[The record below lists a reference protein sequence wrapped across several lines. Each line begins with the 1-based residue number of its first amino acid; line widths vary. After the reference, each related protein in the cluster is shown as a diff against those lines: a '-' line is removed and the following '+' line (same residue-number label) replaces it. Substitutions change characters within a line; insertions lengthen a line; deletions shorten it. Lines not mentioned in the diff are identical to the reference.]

1 MIKTTI
7 TGGIPLKGSVKVS
20 GAKNAALPLLSG
32 LILLD
37 GKSQISGVPNLTD
50 IIVMVRML
58 NSLGLRCE
66 LRSDQTVYANAEQ
79 KVKHLVPYE
88 LMTKMRAS
96 FFVAGPILAKTG
108 FVKMP
113 VPGGCAIG
121 SRPVDIHLKGFEA
134 LGAVITQEHGFFDI
148 KAKKLKGSKVV
159 FDFPSV
165 GATENVMMA
174 ATLAEGT
181 TELHNSACE
190 PEIVDLADLLCKA
203 GAKIKGAGTETI
215 LIEGVTSLRGV
226 NHEVIPDR
234 IEAGTLMI
242 AAAITKG
249 DCVIENVILD
259 HVYPLVQKMRDM
271 GIIVEEQ
278 GRNVRVSSDGI
289 FKAVDIETRPFPGF
303 PTDMQA
309 QMMSLLSLAKG
320 TSVVT
325 ENIFENRFMH
335 AHELHRMGADIV
347 LKDRSAIVR
356 GVEKLSSA
364 PIKATDLRAG
374 AALWLAGLAAEGD
387 TEIFDEGHIVRGY
400 DRLDEKLKKLGLAYN
415 YTCRQSV
422 SNKHQHFCIKIEPRD
437 SVWAGVELDAGLII
451 NSVPPEEAAKYYRK
465 K

>member
-1 MIKTTI
+1 MIRTTV
-7 TGGIPLKGSVKVS
+7 TGGIPLKGSAKVS

-190 PEIVDLADLLCKA
+190 PEIVDLADLLNKA

-249 DCVIENVILD
+249 DCVIENVVLD

-278 GRNVRVSSDGI
+278 GRNVRVSSDGV

-320 TSVVT
+320 TSVIT

-400 DRLDEKLKKLGLAYN
+400 DRLDEKLKKMGAKIV
-415 YTCRQSV
+415 QSEV
-422 SNKHQHFCIKIEPRD
+422 
-437 SVWAGVELDAGLII
+437 
-451 NSVPPEEAAKYYRK
+451 
-465 K
+465 

>member
-1 MIKTTI
+1 MIKTII
-7 TGGIPLKGSVKVS
+7 TGGIPLKGSVRVS

-37 GKSQISGVPNLTD
+37 GKSQISGIPNLTD
-50 IIVMVRML
+50 IIVMIRML

-66 LRSDQTVYANAEQ
+66 LRSNQTVYASADQ

-181 TELHNSACE
+181 TELHNAACE
-190 PEIVDLADLLCKA
+190 PEIVDLADLLNKA

-215 LIEGVTSLRGV
+215 VIDGVTSLRGV

-234 IEAGTLMI
+234 IEAGGFNLLLCLF
-242 AAAITKG
+242 G
-249 DCVIENVILD
+249 LD
-259 HVYPLVQKMRDM
+259 FY
-271 GIIVEEQ
+271 
-278 GRNVRVSSDGI
+278 
-289 FKAVDIETRPFPGF
+289 
-303 PTDMQA
+303 
-309 QMMSLLSLAKG
+309 
-320 TSVVT
+320 
-325 ENIFENRFMH
+325 
-335 AHELHRMGADIV
+335 
-347 LKDRSAIVR
+347 
-356 GVEKLSSA
+356 
-364 PIKATDLRAG
+364 
-374 AALWLAGLAAEGD
+374 
-387 TEIFDEGHIVRGY
+387 
-400 DRLDEKLKKLGLAYN
+400 
-415 YTCRQSV
+415 
-422 SNKHQHFCIKIEPRD
+422 
-437 SVWAGVELDAGLII
+437 
-451 NSVPPEEAAKYYRK
+451 
-465 K
+465 

>member
-1 MIKTTI
+1 MIKTVI

-66 LRSDQTVYANAEQ
+66 LRSDQTVYATAEQ

-174 ATLAEGT
+174 ATLAEGV

-190 PEIVDLADLLCKA
+190 PEIVDLADLLNKA

-215 LIEGVTSLRGV
+215 MIEGVTSLRGV

-249 DCVIENVILD
+249 DCIIENVVLD

-271 GIIVEEQ
+271 GITIEER
-278 GRNVRVSSDGI
+278 GRNVRVCSDGI

-309 QMMSLLSLAKG
+309 QMMALLTLAKG
-320 TSVVT
+320 TSVMT

-374 AALWLAGLAAEGD
+374 AALWLAGLAAEGE

-400 DRLDEKLKKLGLAYN
+400 DRLDEKLRKMGAKVI
-415 YTCRQSV
+415 QSE
-422 SNKHQHFCIKIEPRD
+422 I
-437 SVWAGVELDAGLII
+437 
-451 NSVPPEEAAKYYRK
+451 
-465 K
+465 

>member
-1 MIKTTI
+1 MIKTVI
-7 TGGIPLKGSVKVS
+7 TGGVSLKGSVRVS

-37 GKSQISGVPNLTD
+37 GKSQISGIPNLTD

-190 PEIVDLADLLCKA
+190 PEIVDLANLLNKA
-203 GAKIKGAGTETI
+203 GAKITGAGTETI

-249 DCVIENVILD
+249 DCVIENVVID
-259 HVYPLVQKMRDM
+259 HIYPLVQKMREM
-271 GIIVEEQ
+271 GITVEEQ
-278 GRNVRVSSDGI
+278 GRNVRVTSNGV

-309 QMMSLLSLAKG
+309 QMMTLLTLAKG
-320 TSVVT
+320 TSVIT

-347 LKDRSAIVR
+347 LKERSAIIR

-364 PIKATDLRAG
+364 PIKTTDLRAG
-374 AALWLAGLAAEGD
+374 AALWLAGLVAEGD

-400 DRLDEKLKKLGLAYN
+400 DKLDEKLKKLGAKVV
-415 YTCRQSV
+415 QSEV
-422 SNKHQHFCIKIEPRD
+422 
-437 SVWAGVELDAGLII
+437 
-451 NSVPPEEAAKYYRK
+451 
-465 K
+465 

>member
-1 MIKTTI
+1 MIKTVI

-66 LRSDQTVYANAEQ
+66 LRSDQTVYATAEQ

-174 ATLAEGT
+174 ATLAEGV

-190 PEIVDLADLLCKA
+190 PEIVDLADLLNKA

-215 LIEGVTSLRGV
+215 MIEGVTSLRGV

-249 DCVIENVILD
+249 DCIIENVVLD

-271 GIIVEEQ
+271 GITIEER
-278 GRNVRVSSDGI
+278 GRNVRVCSDGI

-309 QMMSLLSLAKG
+309 QMMALLTLAKG

-374 AALWLAGLAAEGD
+374 AALWLAGLAAEGE

-400 DRLDEKLKKLGLAYN
+400 DRLDEKLRKMGAKVI
-415 YTCRQSV
+415 QSE
-422 SNKHQHFCIKIEPRD
+422 I
-437 SVWAGVELDAGLII
+437 
-451 NSVPPEEAAKYYRK
+451 
-465 K
+465 

>member
-1 MIKTTI
+1 
-7 TGGIPLKGSVKVS
+7 
-20 GAKNAALPLLSG
+20 
-32 LILLD
+32 
-37 GKSQISGVPNLTD
+37 
-50 IIVMVRML
+50 
-58 NSLGLRCE
+58 
-66 LRSDQTVYANAEQ
+66 
-79 KVKHLVPYE
+79 
-88 LMTKMRAS
+88 
-96 FFVAGPILAKTG
+96 
-108 FVKMP
+108 
-113 VPGGCAIG
+113 
-121 SRPVDIHLKGFEA
+121 
-134 LGAVITQEHGFFDI
+134 VITQEHGFFDI

-174 ATLAEGT
+174 ATLAEGV

-190 PEIVDLADLLCKA
+190 PEIVDLADLLNKA

-249 DCVIENVILD
+249 DCIIENVVLD

-271 GIIVEEQ
+271 GITIEER
-278 GRNVRVSSDGI
+278 GRNVRVCSDGI

-309 QMMSLLSLAKG
+309 QMMALLTLAKG

-374 AALWLAGLAAEGD
+374 AALWLAGLAAEGE

-400 DRLDEKLKKLGLAYN
+400 DRLDEKLRKMGAKVI
-415 YTCRQSV
+415 QSE
-422 SNKHQHFCIKIEPRD
+422 I
-437 SVWAGVELDAGLII
+437 
-451 NSVPPEEAAKYYRK
+451 
-465 K
+465 

>member
-1 MIKTTI
+1 MIKTVI

-66 LRSDQTVYANAEQ
+66 LRSDQTVYATAEQ

-174 ATLAEGT
+174 ATLAEGV

-190 PEIVDLADLLCKA
+190 PEIVDLADLLNKA

-249 DCVIENVILD
+249 DCIIENVVLD

-271 GIIVEEQ
+271 GITIEER
-278 GRNVRVSSDGI
+278 GRNVRVCSDGI

-309 QMMSLLSLAKG
+309 QMMALLTLAKG

-374 AALWLAGLAAEGD
+374 AALWLAGLAAEGE

-400 DRLDEKLKKLGLAYN
+400 DRLDEKLRKMGAKVI
-415 YTCRQSV
+415 QSE
-422 SNKHQHFCIKIEPRD
+422 I
-437 SVWAGVELDAGLII
+437 
-451 NSVPPEEAAKYYRK
+451 
-465 K
+465 

>member
-7 TGGIPLKGSVKVS
+7 TGGIPLKGSVRVS
-20 GAKNAALPLLSG
+20 GAKNSALPLLSG

-37 GKSQISGVPNLTD
+37 GKSQISGIPNLTD

-66 LRSDQTVYANAEQ
+66 LRSNQTVYATAEQ

-148 KAKKLKGSKVV
+148 KAKKLKGNKVV

-181 TELHNSACE
+181 TELHNAACE
-190 PEIVDLADLLCKA
+190 PEIVDLADLLNKA

-215 LIEGVTSLRGV
+215 VIDGVTSLHGV

-234 IEAGTLMI
+234 IEAGTLII

-249 DCVIENVILD
+249 DCVIENVVID
-259 HVYPLVQKMRDM
+259 HIYPLIQKLKEM
-271 GIIVEEQ
+271 GITVEEQ
-278 GRNVRVSSDGI
+278 GRNVRVTSNGV

-309 QMMSLLSLAKG
+309 QMMALLTLANG
-320 TSVVT
+320 TSVIT

-347 LKDRSAIVR
+347 LKERSAIVR

-364 PIKATDLRAG
+364 PVKTTDLRAG

-400 DRLDEKLKKLGLAYN
+400 DRLDEKLKKLG
-415 YTCRQSV
+415 
-422 SNKHQHFCIKIEPRD
+422 
-437 SVWAGVELDAGLII
+437 
-451 NSVPPEEAAKYYRK
+451 AKVVQTES
-465 K
+465 